1 MTRRLLAAVFLMMT
15 LTLAVACTTPN
26 VIYSRYQLEYD
37 LLARYPDFFWCDPDL
52 YPVVREGEEVKNSLE
67 QFPAI
72 RANEAEFSAILERL
86 GFSDKAV
93 YTDKEILDIYREHKK
108 LTYIIQMT
116 PAAGDYNF
124 VLRIG
129 EGQGFRIEGTITQSG
144 QIRETKRESTVNTCP
159 ICLIK
164 GTIID
169 TPDGPLPVEQIRP
182 GMPVW
187 TMDGLGKR
195 VASTVITTSTTPVPP
210 SFPVVKVTLNDGR
223 MVTVSPGHPSAEGRT
238 LGDYQPGEI
247 LDGVMVAAIDTV
259 IYDGGETYDLLP
271 SGPTGRYW
279 ANGILLG
286 STLTP
291 E

>member
-1 MTRRLLAAVFLMMT
+1 MLVGT
-15 LTLAVACTTPN
+15 LRSNNDFVSKYVYVNLCVNGLFGTPES
-26 VIYSRYQLEYD
+26 ISGMRS
-37 LLARYPDFFWCDPDL
+37 RYPDFFWCDPDF
-52 YPVVREGEEVKNSLE
+52 YPVAREGEEVKNSLE
-67 QFPAI
+67 QFPTI
-72 RANEAEFSAILERL
+72 RANEAEFLAILERL
-86 GFSDKAV
+86 GLTDKAV
-93 YTDKEILDIYREHKK
+93 YANKEVLDIYREHKK

-116 PAAGDYNF
+116 PAESDYNF

-129 EGQGFRIEGTITQSG
+129 EEQGFRIEGTITQSG
-144 QIRETKRESTVNTCP
+144 QIRETKRENTFNTCP
-159 ICLIK
+159 ICLAK
-164 GTIID
+164 GTLID
-169 TPDGPLPVEQIRP
+169 TPEGPLPVEQIRP

-187 TMDGLGKR
+187 TMDGLGNR
-195 VASTVITTSTTPVPP
+195 VAATVITTSTTPVPI

-223 MVTVSPGHPSAEGRT
+223 MVTVSPGHPSAEGRA

-247 LDGVMVAAIDTV
+247 LDGVMVTAIDTV